1 MIDKN
6 PDSPKF
12 LDKDE
17 PCFPELRRSCD
28 NVNRDLRTNGIGMPC
43 SRYHAQK
50 RETLLLALMID
61 FTQRLLCL
69 CRCKCIIFPS

>member
-17 PCFPELRRSCD
+17 PCFPELRGGCD
-28 NVNRDLRTNGIGMPC
+28 NMNRDLHTNGLVC
-43 SRYHAQK
+43 HAPVITPK
-50 RETLLLALMID
+50 EGR
-61 FTQRLLCL
+61 RCCL
-69 CRCKCIIFPS
+69 H

>member
-28 NVNRDLRTNGIGMPC
+28 NMNRDLRT
-43 SRYHAQK
+43 RYAM
-50 RETLLLALMID
+50 LLLSRPKKGDAAACID
-61 FTQRLLCL
+61 D
-69 CRCKCIIFPS
+69 